1 MAPQDLLS
9 TRAVFFAYPSSH
21 LSVGETIEHACGD
34 LRSRTGH
41 AGVRT
46 WREDEVVGRFVAT
59 DVLTRLSESDCLI
72 ADVTYLNFNVTFE
85 IGYAIAQGKSIALTR
100 SAGVGTQPEF
110 TEAGVFD
117 TIGYHAYENSEQL
130 LDFLLATSE
139 PHPLLSA
146 PLEPN
151 RKAPVYLME
160 AKFKTDPVT
169 RMIARVKKARLFF
182 RSFDPIEQP
191 RLSAPEAIRHVSQ
204 SYGVLVH
211 LLPTTAAD
219 HVVHNNRAAFVA
231 GLALGSEKVLT
242 ILQYGDDPVPLDYRD
257 LVTRFHSL
265 DQIDDAIAEFA
276 PRVTEAWQTG
286 RELPTGS
293 PGTFLET
300 LNLGASSAEN
310 ELRDL
315 SHYFLRT
322 DAYQRAQRGDV
333 RLVVGRKGSG
343 KTAVF
348 AQTRDN
354 LRRSKQNII
363 LDLRPEGYK
372 LLKFKEDVLRL
383 LEQGTFYHTITAFW
397 EYVLLLEVCH
407 KLLEKDRERHKRDST
422 LFEPYR
428 VIADLYD
435 GDRYISEGDFPE
447 RMSRLIDSIRTRH
460 TSNYG
465 SHPKPRLSEPEIT
478 ELLYDH
484 DVATLRDQV
493 TNYLKRKES
502 IWILFDNLDKGWPT
516 HGLEQEDVLIL
527 RALLE
532 ATRKLERH
540 LHRNEIDAHTLVFIR
555 NDVYELLVEESPDRG
570 KETKAILDWTDRDLL
585 REIVRRRLVFSGLSD
600 KLTTG
605 EAWLAI
611 CTSHINGEESSQY
624 LIDRCLMRP
633 RCLIDIVNYCKSF
646 AVNLRHQR
654 IEIEDIE
661 KGLNA
666 YSTDLVFEVGL
677 EIRDILPEAE
687 DLLYEFIES
696 PQQIPEDRLTQ
707 ILGQY
712 TEQLREALL
721 DNLLW
726 YGFLGVVRLTGEI
739 DYIYTV
745 NYDMKMLNAIVI
757 KLRDTGLV
765 YCINPAFWSG
775 LQVSIPND

>member
-1 MAPQDLLS
+1 MAPQNSLS
-9 TRAVFFAYPSSH
+9 SRTVFFAYPSGPRPVSD
-21 LSVGETIEHACGD
+21 TIEHACDD
-34 LRSRTGH
+34 LKSRTGH

-46 WREDEVVGRFVAT
+46 WREDEIAGRFVAT
-59 DVLTRLSESDCLI
+59 DVLSRISESDCLI

-85 IGYAIAQGKSIALTR
+85 IGYAIAQGRSIALTR
-100 SAGVGTQPEF
+100 FAGVRTQPEF

-117 TIGYHAYENSEQL
+117 TIGYHSYENGQQL
-130 LDFLLATSE
+130 LDFLLTTSE
-139 PHPLLSA
+139 PHPLFT
-146 PLEPN
+146 PPTEPN

-160 AKFKTDPVT
+160 ARFKTDPVT
-169 RMIARVKKARLFF
+169 RMIARIKKARLFF

-191 RLSAPEAIRHVSQ
+191 RLSAPEAIRQVSQ
-204 SYGVLVH
+204 SYGILAH
-211 LLPTTAAD
+211 LLPTTVPD
-219 HVVHNNRAAFVA
+219 HVVHNNRAAFIA
-231 GLALGSEKVLT
+231 GLAFGSQKVLT
-242 ILQYGDDPVPLDYRD
+242 ILQQGDDPVPLDYRD

-276 PRVTEAWQTG
+276 PRVTEAWQTD

-315 SHYFLRT
+315 SYYFLRT

-348 AQTRDN
+348 AQTRDS
-354 LRRSKQNII
+354 LRRNKQNII

-383 LEQGTFYHTITAFW
+383 LEQGTLYHTITAFW

-407 KLLEKDRERHKRDST
+407 KLLEKDRERHKHDST

-428 VIADLYD
+428 VLADLYE
-435 GDRYISEGDFPE
+435 GDRFISEGDFPE
-447 RMSRLIDSIRTRH
+447 RMARLIDSIRTRH
-460 TSNYG
+460 TGNYG
-465 SHPKPRLSEPEIT
+465 SNPKPRLSEPEIT

-484 DVATLRDQV
+484 DVATLRNQITD
-493 TNYLKRKES
+493 YLKQKES

-516 HGLEQEDVLIL
+516 HGLEHEDVLIL

-540 LHRNEIDAHTLVFIR
+540 LQRNEIDAHTLIFIR
-555 NDVYELLVEESPDRG
+555 NDVYKLLVEESPDRG
-570 KETKAILDWTDRDLL
+570 KDTRAVLDWTDRDLL
-585 REIVRRRLVFSGLSD
+585 HEIVRRRLVFGGLSD
-600 KLTTG
+600 QLTAS
-605 EAWLAI
+605 EAWLTI
-611 CTSHINGEESSQY
+611 CTSHIKGEESSQY

-633 RCLIDIVNYCKSF
+633 RCLIDIINYCKSF

-654 IEIEDIE
+654 IEAEDIE

-677 EIRDILPEAE
+677 EIRDVLPEAE
-687 DLLYEFIES
+687 DLLYDFIES
-696 PQQIPEDRLTQ
+696 PHEIPEEHLAQ
-707 ILGQY
+707 ILGRY
-712 TEQLREALL
+712 TRQQQEALL
-721 DNLLW
+721 ENLLW
-726 YGFLGVVRLTGEI
+726 YGFLGVVRLTGEV

-745 NYDMKMLNAIVI
+745 NYDMKMLNAII
-757 KLRDTGLV
+757 TKLRDTGLV

-775 LQVSIPND
+775 LQVVHG

>member
-1 MAPQDLLS
+1 MNQQDLITS
-9 TRAVFFAYPSSH
+9 TAVFFAYPSSPQ
-21 LSVGETIEHACGD
+21 SVGETIEHACGD
-34 LRSRTGH
+34 LHSRTGH
-41 AGVRT
+41 IRVRT
-46 WREDEVVGRFVAT
+46 WREDEIVGRFVAT
-59 DVLTRLSESDCLI
+59 DVLTRISDSECLI

-85 IGYAIAQGKSIALTR
+85 IGYAIAQGKSIALTKF
-100 SAGVGTQPEF
+100 AGVNPQPEF
-110 TEAGVFD
+110 TEVGVFD
-117 TIGYHAYENSEQL
+117 TIGYEIYENRHQL
-130 LDFLLATSE
+130 LRFLLTTSR
-139 PHPLLSA
+139 PHPLFSA
-146 PLEPN
+146 PPEPN

-160 AKFKTDPVT
+160 AKYKTDPVT

-191 RLSAPEAIRHVSQ
+191 RLSAPEAIHQVSQ

-219 HVVHNNRAAFVA
+219 HVVHNNRAAFLA

-242 ILQYGDDPVPLDYRD
+242 ILQNGDDPVPLDYRD

-286 RELPTGS
+286 LQPPAAA

-315 SHYFLRT
+315 ADYFLRT

-354 LRRSKQNII
+354 LRRKRQNII

-383 LEQGTFYHTITAFW
+383 LEPGTFYHTITAFW

-422 LFEPYR
+422 LFAPYR
-428 VIADLYD
+428 VIADLYER
-435 GDRYISEGDFPE
+435 DRFISEGDFPE

-460 TSNYG
+460 AVAHG
-465 SHPKPRLSEPEIT
+465 AHFPVRLTEPEVT
-478 ELLYDH
+478 NLLYDH
-484 DVATLRDQV
+484 DIAILRDRV
-493 TNYLKRKES
+493 TNYLRRKES

-516 HGLEQEDVLIL
+516 HGLEHEDVLIL

-555 NDVYELLVEESPDRG
+555 NDVYELLVEETPDRG
-570 KETKAILDWTDRDLL
+570 KEAKANLDWTDRDLL

-600 KLTTG
+600 ELSAG
-605 EAWLAI
+605 EAWLTI

-624 LIDRCLMRP
+624 IIDRCLMRP
-633 RCLIDIVNYCKSF
+633 RCLIDIINYSKSF
-646 AVNLRHQR
+646 AVNLRHER
-654 IEIEDIE
+654 IEPEDIE
-661 KGLNA
+661 KGMKA

-696 PQQIPEDRLTQ
+696 PHHIPEDRLAQ
-707 ILGQY
+707 MLGRY
-712 TEQLREALL
+712 TEQLRDALL

-726 YGFLGVVRLTGEI
+726 YGFLGVVRLTGEV

-745 NYDMKMLNAIVI
+745 NYDMKILNAIAS

-775 LQVSIPND
+775 LQVSFSDD

>member
-1 MAPQDLLS
+1 MTRQELLS
-9 TRAVFFAYPSSH
+9 SSVVFVAYPSRP
-21 LSVGETIEHACGD
+21 LSVRQTIEHACGD
-34 LRSRTGH
+34 LKTRTGH

-46 WREDEVVGRFVAT
+46 WNEQDVVGRFIAT
-59 DVLTRLSESDCLI
+59 DVLARISDSDCLV
-72 ADVTYLNFNVTFE
+72 ADVTHLNFNVTFE
-85 IGYAIAQGKSIALTR
+85 IGYAIGLGKSIALI
-100 SAGVGTQPEF
+100 SFAGVATQSEF
-110 TEAGVFD
+110 HELGVFD
-117 TIGYHAYENSEQL
+117 TIGYHAYENRHQL
-130 LDFLLATSE
+130 LDFLLETPK
-139 PHPLLSA
+139 PHPLFTA
-146 PLEPN
+146 PPELN
-151 RKAPVYLME
+151 QKAPVYLME

-191 RLSAPEAIRHVSQ
+191 RLSAPEAIHQVSQ

-219 HVVHNNRAAFVA
+219 HVVHNNRAAFLA
-231 GLALGSEKVLT
+231 GLALGSDKVLT
-242 ILQYGDDPVPLDYRD
+242 ILQHGDDPVPLDYRD
-257 LVTRFHSL
+257 FVCRFQSL
-265 DQIDDAIAEFA
+265 DQIDDAIADFA

-286 RELPTGS
+286 RDIPTGS
-293 PGTFLET
+293 QGTLLET

-315 SHYFLRT
+315 SDYFLRT

-348 AQTRDN
+348 AQTRDG
-354 LRRSKQNII
+354 LRRNRQNVI

-383 LEQGTFYHTITAFW
+383 LEPGTFYHTITAFW

-407 KLLEKDRERHKRDST
+407 KLLEKDRERHKRDPG

-428 VIADLYD
+428 VLADLYER
-435 GDRYISEGDFPE
+435 DRFISEGDFPE

-460 TSNYG
+460 TAAYG
-465 SHPKPRLSEPEIT
+465 VRSTLRLSEPEVT
-478 ELLYDH
+478 GLLYDH
-484 DVATLRDQV
+484 DIATLRDQV
-493 TNYLKRKES
+493 TNYLKRKEC
-502 IWILFDNLDKGWPT
+502 IWVLFDNLDKGWPT
-516 HGLEQEDVLIL
+516 HGLEHEDVLIL

-540 LHRNEIDAHTLVFIR
+540 LHRNEISAHTLVFIR
-555 NDVYELLVEESPDRG
+555 NDVYELLVEETPDRG
-570 KETKAILDWTDRDLL
+570 KETKAVLDWTDRDLL

-600 KLTTG
+600 RFTAS

-611 CTSHINGEESSQY
+611 CTSHIKGEESSQY
-624 LIDRCLMRP
+624 IIDRCLMRP
-633 RCLIDIVNYCKSF
+633 RCLIDIINYSKSF
-646 AVNLRHQR
+646 AVNLRHER
-654 IEIEDIE
+654 IEAEDIE
-661 KGLNA
+661 KGLKA

-696 PQQIPEDRLTQ
+696 PHHIPEKRLTQ
-707 ILGQY
+707 ILGRY
-712 TEQLREALL
+712 TEQLRGALL
-721 DNLLW
+721 ENLLW
-726 YGFLGVVRLTGEI
+726 YGFLGVVRLTGEV

-745 NYDMKMLNAIVI
+745 NYDMKMLNAIAA
-757 KLRDTGLV
+757 KLENTGLV

-775 LQVSIPND
+775 LQVSFSDD